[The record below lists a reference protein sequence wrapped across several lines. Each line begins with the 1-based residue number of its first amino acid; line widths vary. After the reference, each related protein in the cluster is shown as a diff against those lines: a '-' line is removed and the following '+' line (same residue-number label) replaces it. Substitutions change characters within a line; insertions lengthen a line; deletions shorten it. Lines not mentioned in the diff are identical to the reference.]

1 MPILL
6 ATGNARA
13 EGNADSVQ
21 TPPDIAGFTKRAE
34 KAFNDTK
41 TRYEADTNN
50 AEAAWQFGRAC
61 YDWADY
67 AATDARK
74 AEIARLGIAACRNLV
89 EKDTNSVLGHYYL
102 AMDMGQLADARRGFE
117 GLKIVG
123 QMEAEFKIAL
133 GLDSK
138 VDYAGPDR
146 NLGLL
151 YWQTPGWPISL
162 GSKAKARLHLQEA
175 LKIAPDYP
183 ENHLNLLEAELK
195 WGDTD
200 AVLRGLKAL
209 DELWPA
215 ARKKL
220 TGDEWASSWAD
231 WDKRL
236 HELEKKTNTLKAA
249 ETPRKKP

>member
-1 MPILL
+1 MPVL
-6 ATGNARA
+6 APAGAF
-13 EGNADSVQ
+13 ADGGTNSAQ
-21 TPPDIAGFTKRAE
+21 TPADPAQFAKRAE
-34 KAFNDTK
+34 KAFTDAK
-41 TRYEADTNN
+41 TRFEADTNN
-50 AEAAWQFGRAC
+50 AEAAWQLGRAC

-67 AATDARK
+67 ATTDTRK
-74 AEIARLGIAACRNLV
+74 AEIARLGIAACRKLV
-89 EKDTNSVLGHYYL
+89 EKDTNSALGHYYL
-102 AMDMGQLADARRGFE
+102 AMDLGQLADARRGFE
-117 GLKIVG
+117 GLKIVS

-133 GLDSK
+133 GLDAK
-138 VDYAGPDR
+138 MDFAGPDR

-162 GSKAKARLHLQEA
+162 GSKTKARQHLQQA
-175 LKIAPDYP
+175 LKVSPDYP

-200 AVLRGLKAL
+200 GVLRGLKAL
-209 DELWPA
+209 DELWPE

-220 TGDEWASSWAD
+220 TGEEWESSWFD

-236 HELEKKTNTLKAA
+236 HELEKKTGTLKAA

>member
-1 MPILL
+1 MP
-6 ATGNARA
+6 TGNAQA
-13 EGNADSVQ
+13 EGTADSAQ
-21 TPPDIAGFTKRAE
+21 TQPGPAEFAKRAE
-34 KAFNDTK
+34 KAFADAK
-41 TRYEADTNN
+41 TRFEADTNN

-67 AATDARK
+67 AASDTRK
-74 AEIARLGIAACRNLV
+74 AEIARLGIAACRKLV
-89 EKDTNSVLGHYYL
+89 EKDTNSAPGHYYL
-102 AMDMGQLADARRGFE
+102 AMDLGQLADARRGFE
-117 GLKIVG
+117 GLRIVS

-138 VDYAGPDR
+138 MDFAGPDR

-162 GSKAKARLHLQEA
+162 GSKTKARQHLQQA
-175 LKIAPDYP
+175 LKVSPDYP

-200 AVLRGLKAL
+200 SVIRGLKAL

-215 ARKKL
+215 ARNKL

-231 WDKRL
+231 WDKR
-236 HELEKKTNTLKAA
+236 HDALEKKAGSLKASDV
-249 ETPRKKP
+249 PRKKP